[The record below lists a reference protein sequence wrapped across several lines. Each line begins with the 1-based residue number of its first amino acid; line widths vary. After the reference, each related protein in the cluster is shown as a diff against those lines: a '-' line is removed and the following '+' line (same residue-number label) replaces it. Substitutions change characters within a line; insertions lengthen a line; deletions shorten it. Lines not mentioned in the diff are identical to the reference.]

1 MAKTKTTRRFLA
13 NNYNCKT
20 VGYCDLWH
28 LFRNFDGI
36 TYYTSGVY
44 GWNFDAFCYGNKCLT
59 TGYRGMI
66 GDRVNSDIIS
76 KYENRAKEIL
86 NDCNTSYQ
94 DKKPVLDQLIEDF
107 FNEAFWVNK
116 IQILYGF
123 SKGFFRKKKPYSIS
137 EKRYFSSFSA

>member
-1 MAKTKTTRRFLA
+1 MSKIKTTRRFLA
-13 NNYNCKT
+13 ANYNCKT

-28 LFRNFDGI
+28 LFRNFDGS

-66 GDRVNSDIIS
+66 GDRVNSEIIA

-86 NDCNTSYQ
+86 SDWNTTYQ
-94 DKKPVLDQLIEDF
+94 EKKPILDKLVEDF
-107 FNEAFWVNK
+107 FNEAF
-116 IQILYGF
+116 
-123 SKGFFRKKKPYSIS
+123 
-137 EKRYFSSFSA
+137 